1 MYRSRVSEIN
11 GTMRAFAPS
20 GQMIQGWTWDVYTD
34 NDGDVTGDW
43 FYANPNGTAYEDG
56 WLAQDGGWYYINTY
70 SGRMYSKGMYTIN
83 DKRYR
88 FKKDGKLIIGWYQ
101 TGIYL
106 DDWYYTNAD
115 GSAYSGW
122 LPYGG
127 SWYYFDD
134 WGDMYGDQWVDHK
147 YYIGCDGRMVS
158 GWYDCSQK
166 SANYSSTNWMY
177 FNADGTKYVGWLPY
191 NGCLLYTSDAA
202 DEL

>member
-1 MYRSRVSEIN
+1 
-11 GTMRAFAPS
+11 
-20 GQMIQGWTWDVYTD
+20 
-34 NDGDVTGDW
+34 
-43 FYANPNGTAYEDG
+43 
-56 WLAQDGGWYYINTY
+56 
-70 SGRMYSKGMYTIN
+70 MYSKGMYTIN

-134 WGDMYGDQWVDHK
+134 WGDMYGDH
-147 YYIGCDGRMVS
+147 G
-158 GWYDCSQK
+158 
-166 SANYSSTNWMY
+166 
-177 FNADGTKYVGWLPY
+177 
-191 NGCLLYTSDAA
+191 
-202 DEL
+202 